1 MRRAIALTLLSS
13 ALWALPAGAMTTSQA
28 ECPNQL
34 APKGLGGLATEQ
46 IINDAADTGDK
57 QSTVEAFK
65 AVVESC
71 IEREQITGA
80 QTEP

>member
-13 ALWALPAGAMTTSQA
+13 ALWALPAAAMTTSQA
-28 ECPNQL
+28 ECPSQL

-57 QSTVEAFK
+57 QSTTDAFRT
-65 AVVESC
+65 VFESC